1 MPTIEDFLD
10 TDGNIQRHLF
20 PKGTYF
26 LGDKEYNKTDD
37 LFSNIYVTPGI

>member
-1 MPTIEDFLD
+1 MPTIKDFLD

-37 LFSNIYVTPGI
+37 LFSNIYVAPGI